1 MFAEVKEM
9 LQNPVSGDDYDQQ
22 IILNINACALDLER
36 TAEIVI
42 PGDINITR
50 NSTTGVV
57 TDTSTV
63 TDALVILAIATW
75 CSMNI
80 GNPAN
85 YDQLHSAYESLK
97 GRLRLSKSYTSGVT
111 TE

>member
-1 MFAEVKEM
+1 MFTDVKEM
-9 LQNPVSGDDYDQQ
+9 LQNPVSGDDYDKQ
-22 IILNINACALDLER
+22 IILNIYACALDLER

-42 PGDINITR
+42 PGDINITI
-50 NSTTGVV
+50 NNGVV

-63 TDALVILAIATW
+63 TDELIILAIATW

-85 YDQLHSAYESLK
+85 YDQLHAAYESLK
-97 GRLRLSKSYTSGVT
+97 GRLRLSKHYTGEVT